1 MDEQDERT
9 TPNDST
15 RAAERDEANRQGQAD
30 RMPTPEEEAIADDL
44 ELDPTVAEHEREMAE
59 RGAHQEGEGRL
70 P

>member
-1 MDEQDERT
+1 MDDRT
-9 TPNDST
+9 TPDKET
-15 RAAERDEANRQGQAD
+15 RAVEREDAQTSAAPD

-44 ELDPTVAEHEREMAE
+44 ELDPEVAEHEREMAE